1 MATSNG
7 TTCIREYRK
16 GDGRE
21 VCGAYL
27 RGVVLQDNTFNYNG
41 QSLFIGSGGKQ
52 GCDASDLFVEDAKTC
67 RMVYR
72 DGSPTCS
79 ECGRELD
86 YDSRFCD
93 QCGAKVVSNGADRRD
108 S

>member
-7 TTCIREYRK
+7 TTCIRGYRK

-21 VCGAYL
+21 VSVAYL

-41 QSLFIGSGGKQ
+41 QCLFIGSGGKQ
-52 GCDASDLFVEDAKTC
+52 GCDASDLFVEDEKPC

-72 DGSPTCS
+72 DGSPACS

-93 QCGAKVVSNGADRRD
+93 RCGAKILND
-108 S
+108 SEREEMV